1 MPLYTPG
8 QAPGTVD
15 VDVRRCPRAHPR
27 QIRQIA
33 RHAEQGNG
41 RLSIVRAI
49 TLPCVLCAVLCRC
62 AVLCADLPD
71 HVKRAL
77 LPSLTAPW
85 RMGFARDKITARGRG
100 PLARSHAAQSRPRP
114 ARSSRL
120 PSRRSPPAYQ
130 RQPALPGQSRAPLIT
145 ETGQLGQTRSDI
157 IAFAA
162 PAPVH
167 RTAGR
172 RALHPG
178 RDPRGVSV
186 GGPRHPAASRTD
198 TFMRPGAAPSWPSAC
213 VRISLG
219 ARALFLGCPRCVPG
233 VCPSAEGQT
242 AVCSDVRPEGYPARA
257 CRAVVPWAMQCT
269 LFCALRDGPLG
280 TARHRCGRIGILRW
294 RMCACVFY

>member
-100 PLARSHAAQSRPRP
+100 PLARSARRAESSPPRSLLPPPLSPLP
-114 ARSSRL
+114 ARLSAPTRTAR
-120 PSRRSPPAYQ
+120 PIA
-130 RQPALPGQSRAPLIT
+130 RAPHKRN
-145 ETGQLGQTRSDI
+145 GQLGQTRSDI

-294 RMCACVFY
+294 CMCACVFY